1 MPEATTIKGVS
12 LDQPGNSLAAWLAV
26 NHPDLFLAMFKQAQS
41 AKLANNVKQA
51 GLRGLAD
58 DFEPTLQQIN
68 VDTSSIM
75 PGSFLTD
82 ATSSGS
88 SWLDSVGSGLTSTGS
103 TVGGVLSSVG
113 SGLLSAVGN
122 VGSFFTS
129 SQGLNSLAGVAKSYF
144 AAQAAGSTA
153 VTQAAVLGAQM
164 GRVQTGRAV
173 APITY
178 SRDANGALVPV
189 YATQTPQGAIYQP
202 LSSQGIASLT
212 PSGVS
217 LFLSRYG
224 IWIGVGV
231 ITLAVGY
238 SMMARRR

>member
-1 MPEATTIKGVS
+1 MPEATIKGVS

-41 AKLANNVKQA
+41 AKLANSVKQA

-58 DFEPTLQQIN
+58 DFQPTLQEIN

-144 AAQAAGSTA
+144 AAQAAGS
-153 VTQAAVLGAQM
+153 TQAAVLGAQM